1 MANLTPEQRRTKIN
15 NIVNM
20 IKDIVECDVE
30 YKNGQ
35 DVTPARSDD
44 ISVSSSMIEIQQ
56 IFQTR

>member
-15 NIVNM
+15 NIVDM

-35 DVTPARSDD
+35 DVTPARSDK
-44 ISVSSSMIEIQQ
+44 ISVVSSMIEIQQ
-56 IFQTR
+56 SVPVR